1 MTAPSLNTLLPI
13 LLLVSPAFTQPSFH
27 RFLTLFSGWVRTTG
41 LHAVTESLVVAGVS
55 GTLHHAAF
63 HRFFSRARWSL
74 DEVGRLLLLKLVAL
88 SPGPLRLVLD
98 DTLCTHKGPKV
109 FGLGVHVD
117 AVRST
122 RKRRLLT
129 FGHVWVVLAVLV
141 PVPFS
146 GRVWALP
153 VLFRLFRTQADC
165 QKTGG
170 THLKKT
176 QLARQ
181 LVEQVKRWLPDKP
194 VELVA
199 DSAYSCRE
207 VLRHL
212 PPGVVFTGSM
222 CANATLQRPRTRKY
236 RSPTTG
242 RLLTRDIR
250 LPNPEKIARDKKVP
264 WLCMTLTFYGE
275 LKQVQYKELVARWY
289 RSAGKPLLK
298 IVIVKVPRGQLPL
311 RVFFCT
317 DCTRTARQVIES
329 YCWRWAIEVLFRDL
343 KQLLGFSSSRA
354 RSRLAVLRTAPWVGL
369 CYSLLVLWY
378 MELGLDASQMGLPIR
393 PWYRTKNTVAFADIL
408 RLAQRTLCSA
418 DWTNPRLLLASLR
431 DSAPPPQPKAA

>member
-1 MTAPSLNTLLPI
+1 MTAPSLNTLLSI
-13 LLLVSPAFTQPSFH
+13 LLLVSPAFTRPSFR
-27 RFLTLFSGWVRTTG
+27 RFLTLFAGWVRTSG
-41 LHAVTESLVVAGVS
+41 VHAVTESLVVAGVS

-63 HRFFSRARWSL
+63 HRFFSRARWCL

-88 SPGPLRLVLD
+88 APGPLRLVLD

-122 RKRRLLT
+122 RKRRVLT

-153 VLFRLFRTQADC
+153 ILFRLFRTEADC
-165 QKTGG
+165 QKRGEQ
-170 THLKKT
+170 HLKKT

-181 LVEQVKRWLPDKP
+181 LIELVKRWLPDKP

-212 PPGVVFTGSM
+212 PPGVVFVGAMRGDS
-222 CANATLQRPRTRKY
+222 TLQRPRSRKY
-236 RSPTTG
+236 RSPLTG
-242 RLLTRDIR
+242 RLLTKDIA
-250 LPNPEKIARDKKVP
+250 LPKPAKLARDKKVP
-264 WLCMTLTFYGE
+264 WLSMTLTFYGE
-275 LKQVQYKELVARWY
+275 LKLVQYKELVARWY

-298 IVIVKVPRGQLPL
+298 IVIVKVPNGELPL

-329 YCWRWAIEVLFRDL
+329 YCCRWAIEVLFRDL

-354 RSRLAVLRTAPWVGL
+354 RSRLAVLRTAPWVGV

-378 MELGLDASQMGLPIR
+378 MELGLDTSQLGLPIR
-393 PWYRTKNTVAFADIL
+393 PWYRTKRTVAFADIL
-408 RLAQRTLCSA
+408 RLAQRTLSSA
-418 DWTNPRLLLASLR
+418 DWVDPLPLVANLPDPT
-431 DSAPPPQPKAA
+431 PPPQLQAA

>member
-27 RFLTLFSGWVRTTG
+27 RFLTLFSGWVRTSG
-41 LHAVTESLVVAGVS
+41 VHAVTESLVVAGVS

-74 DEVGRLLLLKLVAL
+74 DEVGRLLLLRLVAL

-170 THLKKT
+170 KHLKKT

-298 IVIVKVPRGQLPL
+298 
-311 RVFFCT
+311 
-317 DCTRTARQVIES
+317 S
-329 YCWRWAIEVLFRDL
+329 
-343 KQLLGFSSSRA
+343 SSSRCLVA
-354 RSRLAVLRTAPWVGL
+354 NCPCASSSVRTALARLVK
-369 CYSLLVLWY
+369 SLKAIAGAGPLRCSSATSSNCW
-378 MELGLDASQMGLPIR
+378 
-393 PWYRTKNTVAFADIL
+393 AFPPRVRA
-408 RLAQRTLCSA
+408 LAWQCCA
-418 DWTNPRLLLASLR
+418 RLLGWGCATPSWC
-431 DSAPPPQPKAA
+431 SGT